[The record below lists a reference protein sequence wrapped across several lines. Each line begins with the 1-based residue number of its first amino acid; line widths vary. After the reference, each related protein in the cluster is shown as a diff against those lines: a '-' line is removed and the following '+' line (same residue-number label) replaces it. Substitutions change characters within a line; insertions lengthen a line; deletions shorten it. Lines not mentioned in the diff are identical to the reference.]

1 MGRIWRLLQESSA
14 MWMGMEN
21 RIWSCISRIN
31 DWCTSTMARN
41 SARCSP
47 ASKWTC
53 EVGKMGETIR
63 MSTTQKAWRNA
74 PSGFPPYHITPDS
87 MFTIRLASSHLPL
100 LAKGYLSAPVPL
112 TYTSPSDKSP
122 ACLASIATFPIIPLY
137 AGVSPPSLTICLFLF
152 CITGH
157 TIPCHPDEPM
167 KTVKSCMTNSSL
179 FLRQSNID
187 ALQSIHLVPTANWVR
202 IPSEVVQT
210 CR

>member
-1 MGRIWRLLQESSA
+1 
-14 MWMGMEN
+14 
-21 RIWSCISRIN
+21 
-31 DWCTSTMARN
+31 
-41 SARCSP
+41 
-47 ASKWTC
+47 
-53 EVGKMGETIR
+53 
-63 MSTTQKAWRNA
+63 
-74 PSGFPPYHITPDS
+74 

-167 KTVKSCMTNSSL
+167 KTVKSCMTNPSL

-202 IPSEVVQT
+202 IPTANELRSSLRLRQSERWYSSCSDCQLGPYSERSCSDLPLTMRSMMIPVT
-210 CR
+210 IRENPFDH